1 MWNKTRKLVAIFAVT
16 LALLSIPAAASDNRT
31 NVETTTQTT
40 SASTTVGDT
49 VVDLRLLM
57 LDRDLY
63 PSTYEDHAYMC
74 SDGNCTD
81 W

>member
-1 MWNKTRKLVAIFAVT
+1 MWNRTRKLVAIFAVT

-31 NVETTTQTT
+31 NVETATQTT
-40 SASTTVGDT
+40 NASTTAGDT

-63 PSTYEDHAYMC
+63 PSTYEDHPYMC
-74 SDGNCTD
+74 SEGNCTD

>member
-1 MWNKTRKLVAIFAVT
+1 MLDNMKQHIAILAVA
-16 LALLSIPAAASDNRT
+16 LALLSLPAAASDNRT
-31 NVETTTQTT
+31 NVGSATQSVTAGAT
-40 SASTTVGDT
+40 ASDT
-49 VVDLRLLM
+49 VVDTRLLM
-57 LDRDLY
+57 IDRELY

>member
-1 MWNKTRKLVAIFAVT
+1 MWNRTRKLVAIFAVT

-31 NVETTTQTT
+31 SVETTTQATG
-40 SASTTVGDT
+40 TVGDT

-63 PSTYEDHAYMC
+63 PSTYEDHPYMC
-74 SDGNCTD
+74 NEGNCTD
-81 W
+81 G